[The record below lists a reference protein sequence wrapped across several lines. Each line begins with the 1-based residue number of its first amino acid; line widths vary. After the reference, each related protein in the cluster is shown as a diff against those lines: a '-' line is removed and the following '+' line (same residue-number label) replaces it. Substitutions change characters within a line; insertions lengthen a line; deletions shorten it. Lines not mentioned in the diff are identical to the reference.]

1 MIKLNKLKFL
11 LLAGL
16 FTLSSIAPVS
26 RQKDA
31 LAANGADFNAGN
43 IIDDA
48 TFWNKNAMSVQDI
61 QSFLNSKVPSCDTW
75 GQKMYGN
82 QTRAQYG
89 ASIGN
94 PAPFI
99 CLRDYIENPD
109 TKANNLRGESV
120 TGGRSAAQLI
130 YDVSQSTGVSA
141 KVILVM
147 LQKEQGL
154 IADDWPFL
162 KQYRSAMGYACPDT
176 APCDSQY
183 YGFYNQILNGAN
195 IFNRYKNNPGSYRY
209 KAGQN
214 NQILWSPN
222 ADCGTSTVYLENQ
235 ATAGLYIYT
244 PYRPNQAALN
254 NMYGTGDGCS
264 AYGNRNF
271 WRYYT
276 DWFGSTHA
284 NIPSEITSCP
294 AGLGAVYRF
303 WNNNKGGHFYTA
315 DYNEV
320 KYVGLTWPTVFNYEG
335 KAFCIRPAVMGIG
348 ATYNKPLYRFWSG
361 VYDGHFY
368 TMDETEKNDVI
379 AKYPGI
385 WNYEGVAG
393 YVLPAQNSSR
403 PAAKPVYRFWSPVYN
418 RHFYTISEDEKNM
431 VIRTWPNEWHYEGV
445 AYWAEQ

>member
-130 YDVSQSTGVSA
+130 YDVSQSTGVSP

-154 IADDWPFL
+154 ITDDWPFL

-284 NIPSEITSCP
+284 NIPSEITS
-294 AGLGAVYRF
+294 
-303 WNNNKGGHFYTA
+303 
-315 DYNEV
+315 
-320 KYVGLTWPTVFNYEG
+320 
-335 KAFCIRPAVMGIG
+335 
-348 ATYNKPLYRFWSG
+348 
-361 VYDGHFY
+361 
-368 TMDETEKNDVI
+368 
-379 AKYPGI
+379 
-385 WNYEGVAG
+385 
-393 YVLPAQNSSR
+393 
-403 PAAKPVYRFWSPVYN
+403 
-418 RHFYTISEDEKNM
+418 
-431 VIRTWPNEWHYEGV
+431 
-445 AYWAEQ
+445 